1 MSDRSF
7 ALVRMLVASLCVVTL
22 AVLHLSLA
30 RAEDSDKTLLLV
42 AKRALKDPL
51 YSSTILL
58 AKPMPDGTHV
68 GFILNRP
75 TTMKLGEAFPEHEA
89 SKRIADPIFLGGPAD
104 VNLVFAV
111 VAGHDRSRDDGSRDD
126 SLLLTPELSLAYS
139 GGTVDRIIESE
150 SDRAR
155 FFLGLVVWRSGQLD
169 DELKRGLWHV
179 KEPEAKLVLRKK
191 TDGLWDEL
199 VRESEVKAEMI

>member
-1 MSDRSF
+1 MSDRSL
-7 ALVRMLVASLCVVTL
+7 ALVRMLVASLCVLTL

-58 AKPMPDGTHV
+58 AKPMPNGTHV

-75 TTMKLGEAFPEHEA
+75 TTMKLGEMFPEHEP
-89 SKRIADPIFLGGPAD
+89 SKKIADPLFLGGPAD

-111 VAGHDRSRDDGSRDD
+111 VADHDGSRDD

-155 FFLGLVVWRSGQLD
+155 FFVGLVVWRPGQLD
-169 DELKRGLWHV
+169 EELKRGLWHV

-199 VRESEVKAEMI
+199 VRESEIKSEMI

>member
-1 MSDRSF
+1 MSDRNL
-7 ALVRMLVASLCVVTL
+7 ALVRMLFASLCVLTL

-30 RAEDSDKTLLLV
+30 RAEDSDKSLLLV

-58 AKPMPDGTHV
+58 AKPLPNGTHV

-75 TTMKLGEAFPEHEA
+75 TNVKLGEMFPEHEP
-89 SKRIADPIFLGGPAD
+89 SKKIVDPLFLGGPAD

-111 VAGHDRSRDDGSRDD
+111 VENHDGSRDD

-139 GGTVDRIIESE
+139 GRTVDRVIESE
-150 SDRAR
+150 SERAR
-155 FFLGLVVWRSGQLD
+155 FFMGLVVWRPGQLD
-169 DELKRGLWHV
+169 EELKRGLWHV
-179 KEPEAKLVLRKK
+179 QEPEAKLVLRKK

-199 VRESEVKAEMI
+199 VRQSEAKAEMI

>member
-1 MSDRSF
+1 MSDRSL
-7 ALVRMLVASLCVVTL
+7 ALVRMLFASLCVVTL

-30 RAEDSDKTLLLV
+30 RAEDSDKTVLLV

-75 TTMKLGEAFPEHEA
+75 TTVKLGEMFPEHEP
-89 SKRIADPIFLGGPAD
+89 SKKIADPLFLGGPAD

-111 VAGHDRSRDDGSRDD
+111 VADHDGSRDD

-155 FFLGLVVWRSGQLD
+155 FFVGLVVWRPGQLD
-169 DELKRGLWHV
+169 EELKRGLWHV

-199 VRESEVKAEMI
+199 VRESEIKSEMI